1 MMATATKTYDVFISH
16 AASDRHLVAEIAG
29 SLESVGLEAFHGG
42 TVERGADVGDAIW
55 QALAESRAVIAIIS
69 PDVSPQ
75 AMGMVEIGAAAAWN
89 KPVFLIINGP
99 SSTKLPPALSNYPVY
114 PVGRL
119 GEVIQQ
125 ICVGFEPLTDDDR
138 AVLAETYRDVKTAV
152 DQLSQSPKELRDLT
166 TRFNRNAGKQ
176 FSGERLLSELFRL
189 RKRGQLPRVRSNG

>member
-29 SLESVGLEAFHGG
+29 TLESVGLEAFHGG
-42 TVERGADVGDAIW
+42 TVERGADVADAIW
-55 QALAESRAVIAIIS
+55 QALAECRAVIAIIS
-69 PDVSPQ
+69 PNASPQ

-99 SSTKLPPALSNYPVY
+99 SSTKLPAALSNYPVY

-125 ICVGFEPLTDDDR
+125 ICAGFEPLTDHDR
-138 AVLAETYRDVKTAV
+138 RILADTYRDARTAV
-152 DQLSQSPKELRDLT
+152 DQLSQSPKALRELT
-166 TRFNRNAGKQ
+166 AQFNRNAGKQ

-189 RKRGQLPRVRSNG
+189 RKRGQLPRVR